1 MTKSG
6 KEIETNICRLAAKAR
21 ASGIHLIIATQRPSV
36 DVITGLIKS
45 NFPTRVSFR
54 VTSSV
59 DSRTILNSVGA
70 ERLLGKGDMLYKHG
84 VETLRCHSS
93 FVDEV
98 EIEKLT
104 NRLSDLSTGFDP
116 AVIDF
121 LENGGDLMDSPYNTS
136 WDEQALVIHFQVE
149 MMTFMGLLLNWSQ
162 SQELPQLQCYRG
174 A

>member
-1 MTKSG
+1 M
-6 KEIETNICRLAAKAR
+6 
-21 ASGIHLIIATQRPSV
+21 PSV

-84 VETLRCHSS
+84 VETIRCHSS
-93 FVDEV
+93 YVDEV

-104 NRLSDLSTGFDP
+104 NRLSEFSSGFDP
-116 AVIDF
+116 VVLDF
-121 LENGGDLMDSPYNTS
+121 LENDGDLEDSPY
-136 WDEQALVIHFQVE
+136 DKAGDFKERRE
-149 MMTFMGLLLNWSQ
+149 
-162 SQELPQLQCYRG
+162 
-174 A
+174 